1 MVEADRVEAGDV
13 AFSLHRRIEEMQEL
27 HLEARVG
34 VLQYQGDVAGF
45 GGEEANG
52 GGKIGNGHGD
62 VVEESSHRV
71 ILAALRPMHELQLEP
86 SGIREEHRIIP
97 RAVLRIVRR
106 GIENASTHSEQQLV
120 EPLDV

>member
-13 AFSLHRRIEEMQEL
+13 ALSLHRRIEEMQEL
-27 HLEARVG
+27 HLEARVE

-62 VVEESSHRV
+62 VVEVSSHRV
-71 ILAALRPMHELQLEP
+71 IPAALRPMHELQLEP
-86 SGIREEHRIIP
+86 IGVGKEHGLVARAIGLMLGRRIEDMGALADKQRMEAI
-97 RAVLRIVRR
+97 
-106 GIENASTHSEQQLV
+106 
-120 EPLDV
+120 